1 MEGDP
6 RGYADKPMVGVGVV
20 IMRPT
25 GQQEPNVEFCLTQR
39 GHEPAKGKWSFPG
52 GRLRLGETLL
62 QCAAR
67 EAMEETALDISG
79 TSQVQPMP
87 FTAVDSIHK
96 DQEGKIVYHY
106 TIVEVAAVLPRGCVA
121 MAGSDA
127 DDVTWKTFAQMQM
140 MKEEMA
146 EQEAHLKVAQNALDC
161 VLKLNPQIF
170 QS

>member
-1 MEGDP
+1 
-6 RGYADKPMVGVGVV
+6 
-20 IMRPT
+20 
-25 GQQEPNVEFCLTQR
+25 
-39 GHEPAKGKWSFPG
+39 
-52 GRLRLGETLL
+52 
-62 QCAAR
+62 
-67 EAMEETALDISG
+67 MEETALDIAG